1 MAIVGGCGSYRE
13 TGRQNHEERDIVSS
27 EERLDLDVV
36 DDEINFLETRHPP
49 RRLPEYSSLKA
60 VLGRQAA
67 KAQTGLPVAD
77 REQPAPHTSARQSL
91 GLSYP
96 LQHHLHARFYRRRIL
111 AFYLIKTPARISAF
125 ERLPRLSRC
134 APLNPARGLFNWGV
148 PIETRFLSLDP

>member
-1 MAIVGGCGSYRE
+1 MWHRKPRAEKNAQPDAQKKFAPVRVQQGRSFITLAIVGGCGSYRE
-13 TGRQNHEERDIVSS
+13 TGRQNHEEREIVFS

-60 VLGRQAA
+60 ARGRQAA
-67 KAQTGLPVAD
+67 KAQTRLPVSD

-96 LQHHLHARFYRRRIL
+96 LQHHLHARFCRR
-111 AFYLIKTPARISAF
+111 P
-125 ERLPRLSRC
+125 
-134 APLNPARGLFNWGV
+134 PLECEQGLH
-148 PIETRFLSLDP
+148 